1 MTRTAQVVGLAKVA
15 PIPHVQA
22 ARAVSKVV
30 EKAGEVLTGDI
41 IVIRGKVYRR
51 VALGSKAKDGFML
64 EPVDVEAHLNPIG
77 IGIGLAGAAL
87 AALLGI
93 IAWKGVKINLPLG
106 GGYEIG
112 GLKDALA
119 EREQEKEQEADDR
132 LNANCDSLEVR
143 WNRLRSDPWWW
154 LNPFVVGEL
163 QAIERDAR
171 LLGCAWIS

>member
-1 MTRTAQVVGLAKVA
+1 MRTVKTTALAKVA

-22 ARAVSKVV
+22 ARAISKVI

-41 IVIRGKVYRR
+41 IVVRGRVYRR
-51 VALGSKAKDGFML
+51 VALGPKKSDGFML
-64 EPVDVEAHLNPIG
+64 EPVDIEAHLNPIG

-93 IAWKGVKINLPLG
+93 VAWKGLKINLPLG

-112 GLKDALA
+112 GLKDALI
-119 EREQEKEQEADDR
+119 EREKEKEEQADER
-132 LNANCDSLEVR
+132 LRMNCDSLEER
-143 WNRLRSDPWWW
+143 WVRLRSDPWWW
-154 LNPFVVGEL
+154 LNPFAVGEL